1 MLVPEQAE
9 LARGGIRLI
18 HGGVEGGLEDAV
30 LGAQSGLAASVR
42 S

>member
-9 LARGGIRLI
+9 LAGGGVGLI
-18 HGGVEGGLEDAV
+18 HGGVERGLEDAE